1 MILEEKIEKLSLN
14 GILTEKLK
22 DKGINIVK
30 DLWQMKRK
38 DLKNL
43 DFSDGEIMQI
53 VIKLQLNALDLNK
66 KVY

>member
-1 MILEEKIEKLSLN
+1 MILDEKIEKLSLN
-14 GILTEKLK
+14 SILTDKLK
-22 DKGINIVK
+22 EKGINIVK
-30 DLWQMKRK
+30 DLWQMQRK

-43 DFSDGEIMQI
+43 DFSDGEITQM